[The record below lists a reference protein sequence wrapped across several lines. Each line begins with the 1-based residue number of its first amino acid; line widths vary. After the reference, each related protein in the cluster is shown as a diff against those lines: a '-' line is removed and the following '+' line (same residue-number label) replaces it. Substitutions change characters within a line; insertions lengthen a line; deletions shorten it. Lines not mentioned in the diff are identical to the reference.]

1 MKPFIVVA
9 ALLAFPFSYAQ
20 TTAPEAPAPTSKQW
34 ASLGAV
40 TRFAGTGLTVAYG
53 QQDFFA
59 LGTDARFGVAYFGS
73 TLYGSGFAAE
83 LFADALAYT
92 RDPEP
97 DEGLVLVAYGGLG
110 PRFLVQ
116 SDVYDANDG
125 GSTTAYQLNI
135 GGVGGFE
142 TRLSL
147 FGVFLELDIS
157 VPTFG
162 LIGSS
167 LRVFPIEAFPVPKLT
182 LGANYYF

>member
-20 TTAPEAPAPTSKQW
+20 TTAPEAPAPTSRQW
-34 ASLGAV
+34 GSLGAA
-40 TRFAGTGLTVAYG
+40 TRFAGTGLTIAYG

-59 LGTDARFGVAYFGS
+59 PGTDARFGGGYFGA
-73 TLYGSGFAAE
+73 TVYGNGFAAE

-97 DEGLVLVAYGGLG
+97 DEGLALVAYGGLG

-116 SDVYDANDG
+116 SSIYDYADG
-125 GSTTAYQLNI
+125 SSTTAYLLNI

-142 TRLSL
+142 TRLKS

-162 LIGSS
+162 FIGSS

>member
-1 MKPFIVVA
+1 MKPTLVA
-9 ALLAFPFSYAQ
+9 LALLLAAPLASAQ
-20 TTAPEAPAPTSKQW
+20 TATPETPTAKQW

-40 TRFAGTGLTVAYG
+40 TRFAGTGLAAAYG

-59 LGTDARFGVAYFGS
+59 LGTDARFGAAYFSS
-73 TLYGSGFAAE
+73 TLYGNGFAAE
-83 LFADALAYT
+83 FFADALAYT
-92 RDPEP
+92 RDPDP
-97 DEGLVLVAYGGLG
+97 DSGLALVAYGGLG
-110 PRFLVQ
+110 PRFLIQ
-116 SDVYDANDG
+116 SNIYDDADG
-125 GSTTAYQLNI
+125 GSTAAYLLNI

-142 TRLSL
+142 TRLES

-167 LRVFPIEAFPVPKLT
+167 LRVFPIGAFPAPKLT